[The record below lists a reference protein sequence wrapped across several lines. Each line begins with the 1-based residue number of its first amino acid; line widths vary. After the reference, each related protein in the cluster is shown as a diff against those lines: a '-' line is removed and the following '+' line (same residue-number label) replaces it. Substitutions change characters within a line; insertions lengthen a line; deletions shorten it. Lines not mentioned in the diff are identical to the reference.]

1 VFPLLA
7 RHCNYI
13 RSTKFTSNPTPH
25 THTLANMADDSATAD
40 QQITFTIKSSSDKKH
55 VVTVSLASTVGD
67 LKQKL
72 AAADYADIPVER
84 QRLIYS
90 GRVLKD
96 PDTLSACKIKE
107 GNTVHLVK
115 GAESNQRQN
124 PANQGGSAV
133 SAGAGGSPANNVPQN
148 IQAGTSAGDPL
159 AQLTGARY
167 AGFHGLPG
175 ADMFGADG
183 GLGAPPNP
191 DQMLR
196 MLDDPNFAQQMNEAM
211 NNPAVIEMLRNNPMI
226 RDNPMARAAIE
237 NPELRRMMMN
247 PDMIRM
253 QMQMQRS
260 MGGGGQGG
268 GSFPMPGSTDTTP
281 AGQNTS
287 GTEGQA
293 GSTNAPPN
301 PFGGAG
307 GANPFAALFP
317 GAGAGAGAGTGAG
330 LGAGAGAGAGSP
342 GQNAGSQQ
350 AANPFASIFGA
361 GAQGGQ
367 GGQDQSNPFATAA
380 NQMMQNP
387 QMMQQMMQMMGGQG
401 GAGGAGEAG
410 FNPFA
415 GMGGFGGQGQQQQ
428 QAPVD
433 NTPPEERYAAQL
445 RQLNDMGFY
454 EFERNIQ
461 ALRRS
466 GGSVQ
471 GAIEYLFSG

>member
-1 VFPLLA
+1 
-7 RHCNYI
+7 
-13 RSTKFTSNPTPH
+13 
-25 THTLANMADDSATAD
+25 MADDSATAD
-40 QQITFTIKSSSDKKH
+40 QQVTFTIKSSSDQKH
-55 VVTVSLASTVGD
+55 VVTVSLASTVAD

-72 AAADYADIPVER
+72 AAADYANIPVER

-124 PANQGGSAV
+124 PANQGGSATA
-133 SAGAGGSPANNVPQN
+133 AGAGGSPANNVPQN

-268 GSFPMPGSTDTTP
+268 GSFPMPGPTDTTP
-281 AGQNTS
+281 AGQNTGS
-287 GTEGQA
+287 AEGQT
-293 GSTNAPPN
+293 GSTNAAPN

-317 GAGAGAGAGTGAG
+317 GAGAGAGAG
-330 LGAGAGAGAGSP
+330 LGAGAGAGTTP
-342 GQNAGSQQ
+342 GQNTGSQPP
-350 AANPFASIFGA
+350 ANPFANIFGG

-367 GGQDQSNPFATAA
+367 GGQDQSSPFASAA
-380 NQMMQNP
+380 QQMMQNP

-415 GMGGFGGQGQQQQ
+415 AMGGFGGQGQQQE
-428 QAPVD
+428 APVD

>member
-1 VFPLLA
+1 
-7 RHCNYI
+7 
-13 RSTKFTSNPTPH
+13 
-25 THTLANMADDSATAD
+25 MADESAPSD
-40 QQITFTIKSSSDKKH
+40 QQITFTVKSSSDQKH
-55 VVTVSLASTVGD
+55 VITISLATTVGD

-72 AAADYADIPVER
+72 ATAEYANIPAER

-96 PDTLSACKIKE
+96 PDTLSSCKIKE

-124 PANQGGSAV
+124 PVNQGGAAV
-133 SAGAGGSPANNVPQN
+133 PAGAGGNIPQTF
-148 IQAGTSAGDPL
+148 QTGTAAGDPL
-159 AQLTGARY
+159 SQLTGARY

-183 GLGAPPNP
+183 GMGAPPNP

-211 NNPAVIEMLRNNPMI
+211 NNPAVIDMLRNNPMI
-226 RDNPMARAAIE
+226 RNNPMARAAIE
-237 NPELRRMMMN
+237 NPEMRRMMMN

-260 MGGGGQGG
+260 MGGGGEG
-268 GSFPMPGSTDTTP
+268 GSGAFPMPGSTDTTP
-281 AGQNTS
+281 AGENNS
-287 GTEGQA
+287 ASEGGQT

-317 GAGAGAGAGTGAG
+317 GAGAGAGTGAG
-330 LGAGAGAGAGSP
+330 TTP
-342 GQNAGSQQ
+342 GQNTGSAQQ
-350 AANPFASIFGA
+350 PPQNPFASIFGSGPQ

-367 GGQDQSNPFATAA
+367 GGQGNAFEAATR
-380 NQMMQNP
+380 QMMQNP
-387 QMMQQMMQMMGGQG
+387 EMMQQMMQMMSGGG
-401 GAGGAGEAG
+401 GAGAGGAGEAG
-410 FNPFA
+410 FNPFTA
-415 GMGGFGGQGQQQQ
+415 MGGGMGGFGGQQQ

-445 RQLNDMGFY
+445 QQLNDMGFY

-471 GAIEYLFSG
+471 GAIEYLLSG